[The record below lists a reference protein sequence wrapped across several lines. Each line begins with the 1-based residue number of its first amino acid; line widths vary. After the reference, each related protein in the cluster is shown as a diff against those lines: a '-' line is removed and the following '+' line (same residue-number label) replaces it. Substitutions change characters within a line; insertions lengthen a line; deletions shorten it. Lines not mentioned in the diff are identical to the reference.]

1 MIGVVQNVRIIIMP
15 INNFVID
22 LLVMKRSQVEITTK
36 EEIIIEA
43 EIIIVVEIEMK
54 SLISNQEI
62 GFVQNVRIITMQ
74 VKISVI
80 VHLVTLENQEEL
92 QVPKVVEIH
101 LLGPEDQTERVLRGE
116 GIIIQIEDRLVGKV
130 QLALEIAVGQIIIE
144 VEINS
149 ILVDKPELNRP

>member
-1 MIGVVQNVRIIIMP
+1 
-15 INNFVID
+15 
-22 LLVMKRSQVEITTK
+22 
-36 EEIIIEA
+36 
-43 EIIIVVEIEMK
+43 
-54 SLISNQEI
+54 
-62 GFVQNVRIITMQ
+62 MQ

-80 VHLVTLENQEEL
+80 VHLVTLENQEVL

>member
-1 MIGVVQNVRIIIMP
+1 MP

-54 SLISNQEI
+54 SLISNQAI

-130 QLALEIAVGQIIIE
+130 QLALEIAVGRITIE

-149 ILVDKPELNRP
+149 ILVDKRELNRP